1 MKTLLLLVLV
11 GCVLTV
17 ALAFP
22 SRELLR
28 TKIQD
33 SEEFDKAESELL
45 LGTKNVAGRI
55 DEDDTDAEESDSDDK
70 YGDAELD
77 SKSEN
82 RLYDHGS
89 EEDEQNDLYDDDN
102 DDYDDDEEER

>member
-33 SEEFDKAESELL
+33 SEELDKAERLVTC
-45 LGTKNVAGRI
+45 TKVNVV
-55 DEDDTDAEESDSDDK
+55 
-70 YGDAELD
+70 L
-77 SKSEN
+77 
-82 RLYDHGS
+82 
-89 EEDEQNDLYDDDN
+89 
-102 DDYDDDEEER
+102 

>member
-33 SEEFDKAESELL
+33 SEEFDKAERLVTCTKVNVVLWRIIFGGLILKNAVELL
-45 LGTKNVAGRI
+45 SFNQLRM
-55 DEDDTDAEESDSDDK
+55 
-70 YGDAELD
+70 L
-77 SKSEN
+77 
-82 RLYDHGS
+82 
-89 EEDEQNDLYDDDN
+89 NDQGFLP
-102 DDYDDDEEER
+102 

>member
-33 SEEFDKAESELL
+33 SEEFDKAERLVTCTKVNVVLWHIIFGRAYTETRG
-45 LGTKNVAGRI
+45 GTSI
-55 DEDDTDAEESDSDDK
+55 I
-70 YGDAELD
+70 
-77 SKSEN
+77 
-82 RLYDHGS
+82 
-89 EEDEQNDLYDDDN
+89 
-102 DDYDDDEEER
+102 

>member
-33 SEEFDKAESELL
+33 SEEFDKAERLVTCTKVNVVLWHIIFGRLILKHAVELL
-45 LGTKNVAGRI
+45 SFNQLRM
-55 DEDDTDAEESDSDDK
+55 
-70 YGDAELD
+70 L
-77 SKSEN
+77 
-82 RLYDHGS
+82 
-89 EEDEQNDLYDDDN
+89 NDQGFLP
-102 DDYDDDEEER
+102 